1 MTSKP
6 QTFKSISR
14 CIDKHQVHHLDAIDS
29 FGRHWYAE
37 MQQGSSREP
46 WLIYTKHWELRMH

>member
-14 CIDKHQVHHLDAIDS
+14 CIDKHGVHHLDAIDS

-37 MQQGSSREP
+37 MQQGSSRGT
-46 WLIYTKHWELRMH
+46 LVNLY

>member
-14 CIDKHQVHHLDAIDS
+14 CIDKHGVHHLDAIDS
-29 FGRHWYAE
+29 RHWYAE